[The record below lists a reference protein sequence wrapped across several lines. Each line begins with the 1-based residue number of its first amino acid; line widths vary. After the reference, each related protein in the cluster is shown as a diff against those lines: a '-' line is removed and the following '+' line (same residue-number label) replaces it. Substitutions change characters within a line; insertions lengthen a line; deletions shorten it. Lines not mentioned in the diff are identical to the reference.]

1 MTVRKAYLFRSIA
14 RLLDDGTDVV
24 EAVYMWRRHRLMFP
38 FGIVS
43 FVGMVVVAEL
53 GGWDEWATRIVIG
66 LAAVAVAVAAS
77 TDYRVLAQTSDGLF
91 LLQASR
97 IRQVATRLL
106 EKLPPETTIGPVGG
120 TILAADWEVAGWVYT
135 VPRSSEQAISRIA
148 GRD

>member
-1 MTVRKAYLFRSIA
+1 MRKANLFRSVM
-14 RLLDDGTDVV
+14 RFLDDDVRVV

-43 FVGMVVVAEL
+43 FLGMVVVAEWA
-53 GGWDEWATRIVIG
+53 GWDEWSTRIVIG

-77 TDYRVLAQTSDGLF
+77 TDYKVVAQTTDGLF

-97 IRQVATRLL
+97 IRQAATRML
-106 EKLPPETTIGPVGG
+106 ERLPSDVTIEPVGG
-120 TILAADWEVAGWVYT
+120 TILAADWAVAGLVYT

-148 GRD
+148 GRA

>member
-1 MTVRKAYLFRSIA
+1 MRKAYLLRSIA

-24 EAVYMWRRHRLMFP
+24 EAVYMWKRHRLMFP

-43 FVGMVVVAEL
+43 FVGMVVVAEWA
-53 GGWDEWATRIVIG
+53 GWDEWATRIVIG

-97 IRQVATRLL
+97 IRQIATRLL
-106 EKLPPETTIGPVGG
+106 EMLPPDATIRPVGG
-120 TILAADWEVAGWVYT
+120 TVLAADWEVAESVYT

-148 GRD
+148 GRG